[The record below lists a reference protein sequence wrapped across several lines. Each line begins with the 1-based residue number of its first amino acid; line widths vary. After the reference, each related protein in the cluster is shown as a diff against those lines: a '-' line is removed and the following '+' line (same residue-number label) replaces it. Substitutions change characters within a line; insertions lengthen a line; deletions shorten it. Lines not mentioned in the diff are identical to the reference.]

1 MLPSIIIYEFLTT
14 DGGIL
19 LSKSVMQRIADG
31 LDWCVRNAFSDNDDD
46 NMGRCIVHSSGLP
59 CTSSIQVKIF
69 YKQNLKIYLKGV
81 LKF

>member
-1 MLPSIIIYEFLTT
+1 MK

-19 LSKSVMQRIADG
+19 LSKSVMQKIADG

-59 CTSSIQVKIF
+59 CTSSIQVMLFHK
-69 YKQNLKIYLKGV
+69 KNLTLNLIKSE
-81 LKF
+81 F